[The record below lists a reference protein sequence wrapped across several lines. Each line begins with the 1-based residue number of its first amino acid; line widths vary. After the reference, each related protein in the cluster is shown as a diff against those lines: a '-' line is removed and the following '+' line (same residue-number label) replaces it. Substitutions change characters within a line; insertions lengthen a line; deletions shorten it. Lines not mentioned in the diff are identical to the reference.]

1 MSLHMKYTN
10 LITISIFLIVVCG
23 LAIPGLFKEPAG
35 ISVSER
41 RMLAQSPKIS
51 VEAIFNGSFA
61 EDYRHFL
68 QDQAV
73 LREDFRAIKS
83 FVERKIFLKKE
94 NNEVYIVD
102 NNLYD
107 KFYGIN
113 QRYIERAGTL
123 INSIIAS
130 IDSDRTFLSIIPS
143 KAQMLDRSK
152 YLLSDQNI
160 ISDYLEQHVTAEYI
174 DLMGLAMKGNES
186 LFYATDH
193 HWTTEGAI
201 QAYKIL
207 ITAMGYEPIDGYD
220 FELATDSYIGSYYGK
235 AASKSIEKDQIYFA
249 HNEYLDNM
257 TVRRYETL
265 DAYEDY
271 DSIYFRDKINSLD
284 PYDAFIGGLGPIT
297 VIDNNLIQSDEELIM
312 FKDSYS
318 HSLAPFL
325 AQHFKKVTL
334 FDLRYVRKEL
344 ILENFSL
351 DGKTVLFIYST
362 TILNTDPQILN

>member
-1 MSLHMKYTN
+1 MKNIN
-10 LITISIFLIVVCG
+10 LIATAIFLVVIFG
-23 LAIPGLFKEPAG
+23 LTVSGLFKEPEE
-35 ISVSER
+35 INKSER
-41 RMLAQSPKIS
+41 RKLAQSPEVS
-51 VEAIFNGSFA
+51 VEKIFNGTFT
-61 EDYRHFL
+61 EDYRNYL

-73 LREDFRAIKS
+73 LRENFRAVKS
-83 FVERKIFLKKE
+83 FVERKILLKKE

-113 QRYIERAGTL
+113 QRYIDRAATL
-123 INSIIAS
+123 INNIIDS
-130 IDSDRTFLSIIPS
+130 IDSDKIYLSIIPS

-160 ISDYLEQHVTAEYI
+160 IADRLKQNVNSTYI
-174 DLMGLAMKGNES
+174 DLMSIATKNNEN
-186 LFYATDH
+186 LFYVTDH
-193 HWTTEGAI
+193 HWTTDGAI
-201 QAYKIL
+201 KAYEIL
-207 ITAMGYEPIDGYD
+207 ITAMGYEPIDDYD
-220 FELATDSYIGSYYGK
+220 YELVSVSYVGSYYGK
-235 AASKSIEKDQIYFA
+235 AAAASINKDRIYLA

-265 DAYEDY
+265 DDFQDY
-271 DSIYFRDKINSLD
+271 DSIYFRDKISSLD
-284 PYDAFIGGLGPIT
+284 PYDVFIGGLGPIT
-297 VIDNNLIQSDEELIM
+297 VIENHLAESEEELIM

-344 ILENFSL
+344 ITSNFDL
-351 DGKTVLFIYST
+351 DGKTVLFIYNT

>member
-1 MSLHMKYTN
+1 MKYTN
-10 LITISIFLIVVCG
+10 LITTTVFVLVICG
-23 LAIPGLFKEPAG
+23 LTIPGLFKEPVE

-41 RMLAQSPKIS
+41 RKLAQSPEIS

-61 EDYRHFL
+61 EDYRDFL

-83 FVERKIFLKKE
+83 FTERKILLKKE
-94 NNEVYIVD
+94 NNEVYVVD

-113 QRYIERAGTL
+113 QRYIERDTTL
-123 INSIIAS
+123 INNIIDS
-130 IDSDRTFLSIIPS
+130 IDSEKIYLSIIPS

-152 YLLSDQNI
+152 YLLSNQNVI
-160 ISDYLEQHVTAEYI
+160 ADYLKKHVNAEYV
-174 DLMGLAMKGNES
+174 DLMGLANMGNEN
-186 LFYATDH
+186 LYYVTDH
-193 HWTTEGAI
+193 HWTTDGAI
-201 QAYKIL
+201 RAYEIL
-207 ITAMGYEPIDGYD
+207 SIAMGYRPIMDYD
-220 FELATDSYIGSYYGK
+220 FELATDSYVGSNYGK
-235 AASKSIEKDQIYFA
+235 AALKSIEKDRIYLA
-249 HNEYLDNM
+249 HNEYLDTM

-265 DAYEDY
+265 EEFKYF
-271 DSIYFRDKINSLD
+271 DSIYFRDKIGSLD
-284 PYDAFIGGLGPIT
+284 PYDVFLGGLGPIT
-297 VIDNNLIQSDEELIM
+297 VIENNRAQSDEELIV

-344 ILENFSL
+344 IFENYDLS
-351 DGKTVLFIYST
+351 GKPVLFIYST
-362 TILNTDPQILN
+362 TILNHDPQILN

>member
-1 MSLHMKYTN
+1 MKYIN
-10 LITISIFLIVVCG
+10 LITITIFIIIICG
-23 LAIPGLFKEPAG
+23 LTVPGLFKEPAE
-35 ISVSER
+35 ISISER
-41 RMLAQSPKIS
+41 RKLAQSPEIS

-61 EDYRHFL
+61 EDYREFL

-83 FVERKIFLKKE
+83 FVERKILLKKE
-94 NNEVYIVD
+94 NNEVYVVD

-113 QRYIERAGTL
+113 QRYIERDATL
-123 INSIIAS
+123 INNIKDS
-130 IDSDRTFLSIIPS
+130 IDSDKIYLSVIPS

-152 YLLSDQNI
+152 YLLSDQNFI
-160 ISDYLEQHVTAEYI
+160 ANHLKQNVNAAYV
-174 DLMGLAMKGNES
+174 DLMGLATKGNEN
-186 LFYATDH
+186 LYYVTDH

-207 ITAMGYEPIDGYD
+207 IAAMGYEPITDYT
-220 FELATDSYIGSYYGK
+220 FELVTDSYVGSNYGK
-235 AASKSIEKDQIYFA
+235 AASKSIEKDRIYLA

-257 TVRRYETL
+257 MVRRYETL
-265 DAYEDY
+265 DNYKDF
-271 DSIYFRDKINSLD
+271 DSIYFRNEIGSLD
-284 PYDAFIGGLGPIT
+284 PYDVFIGGLGPIT
-297 VIDNNLIQSDEELIM
+297 VIENDRAQSDEELIM

-344 ILENFSL
+344 IFQNFDLS
-351 DGKTVLFIYST
+351 GKTVLFIYST